1 MSNASTQVSPGAPTV
16 VGGLS
21 THAMKTVAVL
31 GSGHFIV
38 DLCQGVLPLT
48 LPFLLTRLRL
58 DYMQASLVV
67 STAYVTSS
75 ITQPAFGLLRW
86 PWGRRA
92 TLWLGVPLA
101 CAGLAAIMVADSYA
115 ALLVAVVVSS
125 AGTAMFHPEA
135 VSQAHLAGGTQGAK
149 SMSFFV
155 MCGSIGFTSGAMIFG
170 PLLAA
175 YGLGS
180 LGWLLV
186 PGLLFP
192 WLLRMRSGGAAGP
205 RVQVA
210 SRVAAGEIARRMGIP
225 VAVAALRQCAM
236 AGLIALL
243 PLYFTVH
250 LRQPAQVGGWMMFA
264 LQLGSNLG
272 MFAYGFM
279 EPRFG
284 RGTLLRVGL
293 LVSVPLLLVFPY
305 TTGMVTAGLL
315 LLAGIGLALPVMAI
329 ALLGQVVMPEN
340 RALAASLIL
349 GLGIGLGGITS
360 GLLGRV
366 ADHWGIVVAL
376 QLAGLLP
383 LGSAALS
390 LRLPK
395 GL

>member
-1 MSNASTQVSPGAPTV
+1 
-16 VGGLS
+16 
-21 THAMKTVAVL
+21 
-31 GSGHFIV
+31 I
-38 DLCQGVLPLT
+38 
-48 LPFLLTRLRL
+48 
-58 DYMQASLVV
+58 
-67 STAYVTSS
+67 
-75 ITQPAFGLLRW
+75 
-86 PWGRRA
+86 
-92 TLWLGVPLA
+92 
-101 CAGLAAIMVADSYA
+101 
-115 ALLVAVVVSS
+115 
-125 AGTAMFHPEA
+125 
-135 VSQAHLAGGTQGAK
+135 
-149 SMSFFV
+149 
-155 MCGSIGFTSGAMIFG
+155 
-170 PLLAA
+170 
-175 YGLGS
+175 
-180 LGWLLV
+180 
-186 PGLLFP
+186 
-192 WLLRMRSGGAAGP
+192 
-205 RVQVA
+205 
-210 SRVAAGEIARRMGIP
+210 
-225 VAVAALRQCAM
+225 
-236 AGLIALL
+236 
-243 PLYFTVH
+243 TVH

-315 LLAGIGLALPVMAI
+315 LLAGIGLALPMMAI